1 MKNSDVIYN
10 GIIKDINF
18 KLCRN
23 YTPYIEILVET
34 LDVNKALISSC
45 YYFTDKSKYL
55 SYNELSNLLEY
66 FDIKGFGADFAYTV
80 DGGELGDM
88 SYECFNAA
96 SGRVTVK
103 GKSVHPGYAKG
114 IMKNAIKSN
123 KEYYSIYHSDCYN
136 NSVRKSFLKD
146 CIKQYTYILNNP
158 NKEIKSFMRFIKEYK
173 DSVLNKPI
181 YTKNNSLYIQYFIN
195 DVFNICLFDDI

>member
-1 MKNSDVIYN
+1 MKIR
-10 GIIKDINF
+10 I
-18 KLCRN
+18 
-23 YTPYIEILVET
+23 
-34 LDVNKALISSC
+34 
-45 YYFTDKSKYL
+45 
-55 SYNELSNLLEY
+55 
-66 FDIKGFGADFAYTV
+66 
-80 DGGELGDM
+80 
-88 SYECFNAA
+88 
-96 SGRVTVK
+96 VK
-103 GKSVHPGYAKG
+103 K

-123 KEYYSIYHSDCYN
+123 KEYYSIYHLDCYN

-158 NKEIKSFMRFIKEYK
+158 NKEIKSFMEFIKEYK